1 MGGGRNKNNA
11 TAKQKKKTL
20 TDKPRKIKI
29 CYLNICLNGR
39 KAQQTHTDTL
49 ALKCVR
55 DYLADP
61 TKFNKRIMENVLNF
75 IVGKRKK
82 NHNKE

>member
-1 MGGGRNKNNA
+1 MGEKRSEH
-11 TAKQKKKTL
+11 
-20 TDKPRKIKI
+20 
-29 CYLNICLNGR
+29 
-39 KAQQTHTDTL
+39 THTHTL

-75 IVGKRKK
+75 IVGKGKKITTKNNRKK
-82 NHNKE
+82 QNQEHTRCL